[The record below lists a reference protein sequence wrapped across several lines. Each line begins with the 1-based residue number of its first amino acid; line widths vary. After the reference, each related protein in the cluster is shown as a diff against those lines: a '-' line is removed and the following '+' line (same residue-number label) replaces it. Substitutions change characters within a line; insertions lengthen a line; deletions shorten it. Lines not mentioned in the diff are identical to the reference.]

1 MGMYLQ
7 AKLSHEKVAYLVAF
21 IASMSKKLPKN
32 NNLGKYHKINQNGL
46 FWYFSQL
53 DTKHSILGKRIT
65 EQMYKNFTVYFL
77 FCAKF
82 M

>member
-1 MGMYLQ
+1 M
-7 AKLSHEKVAYLVAF
+7 
-21 IASMSKKLPKN
+21 LPKN

-65 EQMYKNFTVYFL
+65 EQMYKHFTVYF
-77 FCAKF
+77 FISCQIHVNGAKLHVVKWSD
-82 M
+82 